1 MRAIRTQAGVSSTKS
16 SYGIRETNRF
26 LMGMLSA
33 VSGIVSMLS
42 PGDESNKFETLSTSE
57 YRLDFFE
64 SLTGYKFV
72 VLSEPNDSISRFDV
86 RAEFEKLYNLLFVP
100 LVIRNP
106 MFDPNDLVGT
116 LLEAKCDVFIE
127 ELRRHFQ
134 VFNRRLVLGST
145 SPPSNPNPPPPK
157 VLTTTFQPHSLI

>member
-1 MRAIRTQAGVSSTKS
+1 MRAIRTQAGISSTKS
-16 SYGIRETNRF
+16 SNGIRETNRF

-106 MFDPNDLVGT
+106 MFDPNALVGS

-145 SPPSNPNPPPPK
+145 SPASTPNPPPPK